1 MRLGKILHPSLPPST
16 HLFYLMHALLARQPL
31 NTLRSLLEEVRNLGV
46 ETEEE
51 GLIEYQASLVC
62 PPHTSALCCALE
74 VRRQLFDIRIFILR
88 KMPADEALLDLPGNR

>member
-51 GLIEYQASLVC
+51 GLIEYQVSLVC
-62 PPHTSALCCALE
+62 PPHTSAFAALSKFAGSCSTYE
-74 VRRQLFDIRIFILR
+74 YSS
-88 KMPADEALLDLPGNR
+88 